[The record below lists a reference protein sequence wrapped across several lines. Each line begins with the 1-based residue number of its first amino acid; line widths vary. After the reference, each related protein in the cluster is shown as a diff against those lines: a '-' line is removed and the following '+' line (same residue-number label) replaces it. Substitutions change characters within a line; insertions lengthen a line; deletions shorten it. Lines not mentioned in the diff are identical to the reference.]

1 MSAINVYTNFNM
13 TIRKVQVLSWQLVRK
28 AQTTVMT
35 LTLVN
40 ALSIPYL
47 FFFSFIFFLG
57 GGGGGGGRGEIEW
70 REGRWGGK
78 RVVQQAHIFIP
89 HPAFSNF
96 TLKRLILKAAEKN
109 QIWNRMTAS
118 VLKQDPN
125 TKRFKRTLIYYDT
138 STQYAHFWGS
148 PLCQATN
155 WHWNNR

>member
-1 MSAINVYTNFNM
+1 MYTPISTWQSEKYKYCHDNWSE
-13 TIRKVQVLSWQLVRK
+13 KHKLLSWHWPL
-28 AQTTVMT
+28 
-35 LTLVN
+35 LTHCQFPIF
-40 ALSIPYL
+40 SFFPS
-47 FFFSFIFFLG
+47 FFFFRG
-57 GGGGGGGRGEIEW
+57 GGEGEGEIEW
-70 REGRWGGK
+70 REGRWGGR

-109 QIWNRMTAS
+109 QICNRMTAS

-138 STQYAHFWGS
+138 YTQFWGN

-155 WHWNNR
+155 WHLNNR